1 MYASKRRI
9 EMSELFDKS
18 IRTLELP
25 AVLRML
31 ADQANSEEAREKALA
46 VVPQT
51 DEDDVKRLQDETDA
65 ARAMIGIKGS
75 PAFSGIKPVGE
86 SLYRADRGG
95 ALNTRELLDI
105 AGVLRCARRVR
116 EYFAEGEPTAIDH
129 LFYALRGNR
138 FLEERITT
146 AILDEDEIA
155 DNASPELADIRRHMR
170 NAAARGRSILQKII
184 SSQSYSKVLQET
196 IITQRDG
203 RFVVP
208 VKAEFRSSLP
218 GLVHDVSSS
227 GATIFVEPMGVVQA
241 NNELKEL
248 EAKEKKEIDRIL
260 RELSAQA
267 AGSQRDILSDYENLV
282 RLDLIFAR
290 GQLSY
295 KMNGTRPEIRR
306 NGGVS
311 LRHARHPLL
320 DSSKA
325 VPIDI
330 ELGQKFDTLVIT
342 GPNTGGK
349 TVSLKTLGLL
359 TLMAQCGLHLPADSG
374 SAVSVFDRVLAD
386 IGDEQSIEQSLSTF
400 SAHMVNIVK
409 ILEEADGR
417 SLILFDELGAGTDP
431 VEGAALAIAII
442 QHVREKGGKIAATTH
457 YAELKTFAMTTA
469 GVENASCEFDVETLR
484 PTYKLLI
491 GIPGKSNAF
500 AISQRLGLDES
511 VIETAKAQMDSESI
525 RFEDVLTQLEE
536 KRQRLEKDQG
546 EAERLRAQRE
556 ADAKRAREFREQMER
571 AKDNARTRG
580 EAEARRIV
588 REARAQADAIFEELD
603 RLRKEQEK
611 AASWQA
617 VNDARAAIRGQLN
630 RAEEKLH
637 FQDDLREPIPA
648 PSRPI
653 QEGDLVEL
661 GGTRK
666 QGVVTGINGD
676 RLQLLAGNMKLTV
689 KASDVRLIEQAEVR
703 EKKEAQRQVTT
714 HIRLAGARAA
724 VNELDIRGLMTDEA
738 DLAVD
743 QFLDNALMGKLNV
756 VTIIHGKGTGALR
769 KAVHQQLKR
778 HRAVKSFRLG
788 RYGEGEDGVTV
799 VELRQ

>member
-1 MYASKRRI
+1 
-9 EMSELFDKS
+9 MSELFDKS

-31 ADQANSEEAREKALA
+31 ADQTNSAASRERALA
-46 VVPQT
+46 AIPQT
-51 DEDDVKRLQDETDA
+51 DAEDVERLQDETDA
-65 ARAMIGIKGS
+65 ARDMIGLKGS

-86 SLYRADRGG
+86 SLYRADHGG
-95 ALNTRELLDI
+95 ALNTRELLDV

-116 EYFAEGEPTAIDH
+116 DYWSDDGKKTAIDF
-129 LFYALRGNR
+129 LFCALRGNR
-138 FLEERITT
+138 FLEERIFS
-146 AILDEDEIA
+146 AILEEDVIA
-155 DNASPELADIRRHMR
+155 DSASAELADIRRHKR
-170 NAAARGRSILQKII
+170 VAAAKGRQILQKII
-184 SSQSYSKVLQET
+184 SSQSYSKVLQEA

-208 VKAEFRSSLP
+208 VKAECRGSLP

-227 GATIFVEPMGVVQA
+227 GATVFVEPMGVVQA

-248 EAKEKKEIDRIL
+248 EAKEKKEIERIL
-260 RELSAQA
+260 RELSAEA
-267 AGSQRDILSDYENLV
+267 AGCSGDILSDYDLLV

-295 KMNGTRPEIRR
+295 KMNASRPEIRR
-306 NGGVS
+306 GGSVC
-311 LRHARHPLL
+311 LRRARHPLL
-320 DSSKA
+320 DTGRA

-330 ELGQKFDTLVIT
+330 ELGRKFDTLVIT

-359 TLMAQCGLHLPADSG
+359 TLMAQCGLHIPADAG
-374 SAVSVFDRVLAD
+374 SAVSVFERVLAD

-442 QHVREKGGKIAATTH
+442 QHVRDKGGRVAATTH
-457 YAELKTFAMTTA
+457 YAELKTFAMTTQ

-500 AISQRLGLDES
+500 AISQRLGLDPA
-511 VIETAKAQMDSESI
+511 VIETARSQMDSESI

-546 EAERLRAQRE
+546 EAERLRAVRE
-556 ADAKRAREFREQMER
+556 EDARRAREFREQMER
-571 AKDNARTRG
+571 AKENARTRG

-588 REARAQADAIFEELD
+588 REARAQADAIFEELSQ
-603 RLRKEQEK
+603 LRREQEK
-611 AASWQA
+611 AVSWQN
-617 VNDARAAIRGQLN
+617 VNDARSAIRGRLN
-630 RAEEKLH
+630 QMEEDLH
-637 FQDDLREPIPA
+637 FEAEREPIPA

-653 QEGDLVEL
+653 RAGDLVEL

-666 QGVVTGINGD
+666 QAVVAAVNGEK
-676 RLQLLAGNMKLTV
+676 LTLTAGNMKLTV
-689 KASDVRLIEQAEVR
+689 KAGEVRLVEEAEVR
-703 EKKEAQRQVTT
+703 EKKEAKRQVATAV
-714 HIRLAGARAA
+714 RLQGARAA
-724 VNELDIRGLMTDEA
+724 ISELDIRGLMTDEA

-743 QFLDNALMGKLNV
+743 QFLDNAVMGKLNV

-778 HRAVKSFRLG
+778 HPSVKSYRLG

>member
-1 MYASKRRI
+1 
-9 EMSELFDKS
+9 MSELFDKS

-25 AVLRML
+25 AVLNML
-31 ADQANSEEAREKALA
+31 SEQTNSAESREKALA
-46 VVPQT
+46 IVPLT
-51 DEDDVKRLQDETDA
+51 DVDDVKRLQDETDA
-65 ARAMIGIKGS
+65 ARDMIGLKGS
-75 PAFSGIKPVGE
+75 PAFSGIKPVAE
-86 SLYRADRGG
+86 SLYRADHGG

-116 EYFAEGEPTAIDH
+116 DYFNDDGQKTAIDY

-138 FLEERITT
+138 FLEEKIFTS
-146 AILDEDEIA
+146 ILEEDVIA
-155 DNASPELADIRRHMR
+155 DNASPELADIRRHIR
-170 NAAARGRSILQKII
+170 VAASKGRQILQKII
-184 SSQSYSKVLQET
+184 SSQSYSKVLQEA

-208 VKAEFRSSLP
+208 VKAEFRGSMP

-248 EAKEKKEIDRIL
+248 EAKEKKEIERIL
-260 RELSAQA
+260 RALSAEA
-267 AGSQRDILSDYENLV
+267 AGCHNDILSDYDMLV

-295 KMNGTRPEIRR
+295 KMNATRPEIRR
-306 NGGVS
+306 DGS
-311 LRHARHPLL
+311 ICLRHARHPLL
-320 DSSKA
+320 DSGRA
-325 VPIDI
+325 VPITI

-359 TLMAQCGLHLPADSG
+359 TLMAQCGLHIPADDR

-409 ILEEADGR
+409 ILEEADGH

-431 VEGAALAIAII
+431 IEGAALAIAII
-442 QHVREKGGKIAATTH
+442 QHVRERGGKVAATTH
-457 YAELKTFAMTTA
+457 YAELKTFAMTTQ

-500 AISQRLGLDES
+500 AISQRLGLDPA

-536 KRQRLEKDQG
+536 KRQRLEKDQT
-546 EAERLRAQRE
+546 EAERLRSQRE
-556 ADAKRAREFREQMER
+556 TDAKKAHEFREQMER
-571 AKDNARTRG
+571 AKENARTRG

-588 REARAQADAIFEELD
+588 REARAQADAIFEELAE
-603 RLRKEQEK
+603 LRKQQEK
-611 AASWQA
+611 AASWQN

-630 RAEEKLH
+630 QMEEELH
-637 FQDDLREPIPA
+637 FEVEKEPIPA

-653 QEGDLVEL
+653 REGDLVEL

-666 QGVVTGINGD
+666 QAVVTAVNGD

-689 KASDVRLIEQAEVR
+689 KTVEVRLIEDAETVARR
-703 EKKEAQRQVTT
+703 EAKKRAAATV
-714 HIRLAGARAA
+714 RLAGARAA
-724 VNELDIRGLMTDEA
+724 VNELDIRGFMTDEA
-738 DLAVD
+738 DLQVER
-743 QFLDNALMGKLNV
+743 FLDSAVLGKLNI

-778 HRAVKSFRLG
+778 HPSVKSFRLG

-799 VELRQ
+799 VELKQ

>member
-1 MYASKRRI
+1 
-9 EMSELFDKS
+9 MSELFDKS

-25 AVLRML
+25 AVLKML
-31 ADQANSEEAREKALA
+31 ADQCSSAEAREKALA

-51 DEDDVKRLQDETDA
+51 EADEVRRLQDETDA
-65 ARAMIGIKGS
+65 ARDMIGLRGS
-75 PAFSGIKPVGE
+75 PAFDRIKPVAE

-95 ALNTRELLDI
+95 SLNTRELLDI
-105 AGVLRCARRVR
+105 AGLLRCARRVR
-116 EYFAEGEPTAIDH
+116 DYFNEDSGKETVIDH
-129 LFYALRGNR
+129 LFRSLRGNHY
-138 FLEERITT
+138 LEERITT
-146 AILDEDEIA
+146 AILEEDVIA
-155 DNASPELADIRRHMR
+155 DNASPALADIRRHKR
-170 NAAARGRSILQKII
+170 NAAAKGRSILQKIV
-184 SSQSYSKVLQET
+184 SSQSYSKVLQEA

-208 VKAEFRSSLP
+208 VKAEFRGSMP

-248 EAKEKKEIDRIL
+248 EAKEKKEIERIL

-267 AGSQRDILSDYENLV
+267 AGSSGDILSDYGLLV

-295 KMNGTRPEIRR
+295 KMDGSRPEVRR
-306 NGGVS
+306 NGS
-311 LRHARHPLL
+311 IFLRRARHPLL
-320 DSSKA
+320 DSGRA

-330 ELGQKFDTLVIT
+330 ELGQSFDTLVIT

-359 TLMAQCGLHLPADSG
+359 TLMAQCGLHIPAGSG
-374 SAVSVFDRVLAD
+374 SVVSVFDRVLAD

-409 ILEEADGR
+409 ILEEADGQ

-442 QHVREKGGKIAATTH
+442 QHVRERGGKIAATTH

-500 AISQRLGLDES
+500 AISQRLGLDEA

-525 RFEDVLTQLEE
+525 HFEDVLTQLEE
-536 KRQRLEKDQG
+536 KRQRLEKDQA
-546 EAERLRAQRE
+546 EAERLRSQRE
-556 ADAKRAREFREQMER
+556 GDAKRAREFREQMER
-571 AKDNARTRG
+571 AKENARTRG
-580 EAEARRIV
+580 EAEARRII
-588 REARAQADAIFEELD
+588 REARAQADAIFEELAE
-603 RLRKEQEK
+603 LRRQQEK
-611 AASWQA
+611 QAGWQA
-617 VNDARAAIRGQLN
+617 VNEAKAAIRGQLN
-630 RAEEKLH
+630 RAEEALR
-637 FQDDLREPIPA
+637 FQEAEKEAMPA

-653 QEGDLVEL
+653 REGDVVEL
-661 GGTRK
+661 SGR
-666 QGVVTGINGD
+666 QAVVSAVIGE
-676 RLQLLAGNMKLTV
+676 RLQLLAGNMKLMV
-689 KASDVRLIEQAEVR
+689 KAEDVRLIEEAEVR
-703 EKKEAQRQVTT
+703 EKKEAKRQVATA
-714 HIRLAGARAA
+714 IRLTGARAA
-724 VNELDIRGLMTDEA
+724 INELDIRGMMTDEA

-743 QFLDNALMGKLNV
+743 QFLDNAVMGKLNV

-778 HRAVKSFRLG
+778 HRLVKSYRLG

-799 VELRQ
+799 VELKG